1 MAPFFIVLNAS
12 VANNKQ
18 FDFFFCLCCL
28 KACLMVV
35 KNPLQFL
42 FDLSHNLQSINFDYL
57 LSFLSKIISNLST
70 TTYITIIILVL
81 FTFFFKVLIKKS
93 HQTKQKTATTY

>member
-1 MAPFFIVLNAS
+1 
-12 VANNKQ
+12 
-18 FDFFFCLCCL
+18 
-28 KACLMVV
+28 MVV

-93 HQTKQKTATTY
+93 HQTKQKKRLHNVLNVLREIKTPKR

>member
-1 MAPFFIVLNAS
+1 
-12 VANNKQ
+12 
-18 FDFFFCLCCL
+18 
-28 KACLMVV
+28 MVV
-35 KNPLQFL
+35 KIPLRFL

-93 HQTKQKTATTY
+93 HQTKQKTATQRIECIKRNKNAKTLRNL